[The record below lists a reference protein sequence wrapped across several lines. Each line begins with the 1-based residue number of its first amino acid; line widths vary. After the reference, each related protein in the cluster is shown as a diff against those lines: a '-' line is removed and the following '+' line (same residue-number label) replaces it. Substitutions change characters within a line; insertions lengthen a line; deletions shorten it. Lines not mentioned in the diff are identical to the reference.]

1 MQVFIKNYLSGL
13 KDCVDNLDIKEI
25 EKIIE
30 ILVNAR
36 DNDNTIF
43 VMGNGGSATT
53 ASHLCCELNK
63 GASYNQSKRF
73 KVICLNDS
81 ISTIL
86 AYSNDVCFEDIF
98 VEQLKNFAKKDDVVI
113 GISSSGNSKNVIKA
127 IEYANEINAISVG
140 LTGCDGGELKKIAK
154 HSINPNYNNLQISED
169 IHMLVVHMIYRYI
182 LNYKI

>member
-30 ILVNAR
+30 ILVKAR

-98 VEQLKNFAKKDDVVI
+98 VEQLKNFA
-113 GISSSGNSKNVIKA
+113 IKA

-182 LNYKI
+182 LDYKI